1 MAVQDGL
8 TSVLVSWNPSS
19 NATGYIISY
28 NTGHSSGRVAIS
40 GGSID
45 SHFLFLQNRA
55 TYSISIVATSQELP
69 SDAVVIDVTLG
80 ETESCNI
87 LHFSSALAISFLNSL
102 IHILHT
108 VGSSSTIFHS
118 NTDITGAVIGG
129 VAIGSFTTAVIVI
142 VVVVIVSRACTR
154 DARAQKRYTL

>member
-19 NATGYIISY
+19 DATGYIISY
-28 NTGHSSGRVAIS
+28 NTGHSSGRVTIS

-80 ETESCNI
+80 ETENCKMI
-87 LHFSSALAISFLNSL
+87 LHFSSALAIFPPIS
-102 IHILHT
+102 
-108 VGSSSTIFHS
+108 
-118 NTDITGAVIGG
+118 
-129 VAIGSFTTAVIVI
+129 
-142 VVVVIVSRACTR
+142 
-154 DARAQKRYTL
+154 